1 MILVAFAP
9 LGEGGSIAQWLPGV
23 VLEPELLGSNSRTA
37 S

>member
-9 LGEGGSIAQWLPGV
+9 LGDRGSVAQWLPGA